1 MNKII
6 FTTDRVFMALVGP
19 SGTGKTHLI
28 FRMLQGH
35 TFYPKVEPIYFFYK
49 EYQHLFDKVSKILQ
63 IQFIKFSSFDVIN
76 DLSNCWLVFD
86 DSCEEIYND
95 KEFVKIA
102 TSGRHR
108 KLHVIFVKHNLFHQ
122 SKWSRTIDLNT
133 THMVLFNSPRDIH
146 QIDHLG
152 KQLDNITFL
161 RHCYKKAVQEP
172 FGHLLIDLDPKTS
185 EYLRYC
191 SNITGPGPS
200 IFYLPSSKAVL
211 THLTNDRE
219 RKAYAEANAAASRT
233 RTETIHGQ

>member
-1 MNKII
+1 M
-6 FTTDRVFMALVGP
+6 
-19 SGTGKTHLI
+19 
-28 FRMLQGH
+28 
-35 TFYPKVEPIYFFYK
+35 
-49 EYQHLFDKVSKILQ
+49 
-63 IQFIKFSSFDVIN
+63 
-76 DLSNCWLVFD
+76 
-86 DSCEEIYND
+86 
-95 KEFVKIA
+95 
-102 TSGRHR
+102 
-108 KLHVIFVKHNLFHQ
+108 KHNLFHQ

-219 RKAYAEANAAASRT
+219 RKAYAEANAAASHT